1 LDLRGEERDE
11 KAEVTRESAE
21 KKRGV
26 GRTHDGNAAPS
37 AATELTQHQQV
48 LLFGTTCLVRHRLLS
63 FYSLSLSLSLSLF
76 HSLLAGSK
84 KLLAAVGCLCR
95 LLRAQ
100 RWLLSAAGQ
109 PAKGGWLHSEGRAKK
124 WGRPPPL
131 PPPPAPPAPTLK

>member
-1 LDLRGEERDE
+1 VEHRKGKCEIRGVPTLDLRSEERDE
-11 KAEVTRESAE
+11 EAEVTRESAE

-63 FYSLSLSLSLSLF
+63 FYSLSLYLSLSLF

-84 KLLAAVGCLCR
+84 KLLAAAGLPCR

-100 RWLLSAAGQ
+100 RRLLSAAG
-109 PAKGGWLHSEGRAKK
+109 
-124 WGRPPPL
+124 
-131 PPPPAPPAPTLK
+131 